1 MDHFLVHLGKR
12 ASAVFGSSN
21 VILGGAR
28 QLLEGL
34 SIVFFKAGS
43 FFEKSAKLLSN
54 YHQLLIRLSCL
65 SHMVSELQPTA
76 WSNAG
81 CHVKKGPRL
90 YVCRTNWLTFAEA
103 MLCFKRCSSEGI
115 PCYRGKSASTN
126 INNSSGASIGITRAH
141 FRTEKENLIPRTP
154 APRRPTSAR
163 MDQLQA
169 EREPRLAQPCHRQV
183 SHQLKCLLARQHR
196 RKLAGAA

>member
-65 SHMVSELQPTA
+65 SHMVSELQLTA

-81 CHVKKGPRL
+81 CHVKKGPPFI

-115 PCYRGKSASTN
+115 PCYRGKSAST
-126 INNSSGASIGITRAH
+126 STTVAAPASALRVRIFAWRR
-141 FRTEKENLIPRTP
+141 RTSYLGRQHLV
-154 APRRPTSAR
+154 
-163 MDQLQA
+163 DQLQHGWIS
-169 EREPRLAQPCHRQV
+169 CRQSGSLV
-183 SHQLKCLLARQHR
+183 WRSRAIARSR
-196 RKLAGAA
+196 IS